1 MKDVVEKG
9 DFIELDFT
17 GYVENTKE
25 VFDTT
30 IKEDAKKAGIY
41 DEKTI
46 YEPIVVK
53 VGSNQLLKGLEEFLI
68 GKNIGSYEVVLEP
81 ENAFGKRDAKLLKL
95 VSKTNFTK
103 NKIEPIP
110 GLRVNIDGI
119 LGTIVAVSANR
130 VMVDLNH
137 PLAGKRI
144 KYKIIIRR
152 ILEKDEEKISAIIKQ
167 ITGKELEFSIEGKKA
182 RIKIDKDISELKPFI
197 NEELMK
203 IGFEVEFEEKTTDS
217 NFTQK

>member
-95 VSKTNFTK
+95 FSKTNFTK

-119 LGTIVAVSANR
+119 LGTIVSVSANR

>member
-17 GYVENTKE
+17 GYVENIKE

-95 VSKTNFTK
+95 FSKTNFTN

-119 LGTIVAVSANR
+119 LGTIVSVSANR